1 MKNKAKKQIKMVEK
15 VNNQT
20 KSEYRDR
27 IKASYEIG
35 EEYYKDIE
43 NTHKELRD

>member
-1 MKNKAKKQIKMVEK
+1 MKNKPKNQIVEK
-15 VNNQT
+15 INNQT

>member
-1 MKNKAKKQIKMVEK
+1 MKNKSKKQEKIVEK

-20 KSEYRDR
+20 KNEYRNK

-35 EEYYKDIE
+35 EEYYKDVE
-43 NTHKELRD
+43 NTHKEL

>member
-1 MKNKAKKQIKMVEK
+1 MKNKPKKQIVEK
-15 VNNQT
+15 VNNQD
-20 KSEYRDR
+20 KKEYRDK

-43 NTHKELRD
+43 NTHKELKD

>member
-1 MKNKAKKQIKMVEK
+1 MKSKSKNKKNIVEK
-15 VNNQT
+15 VNNQS

-43 NTHKELRD
+43 NTHKTL

>member
-1 MKNKAKKQIKMVEK
+1 MKNKPKKQIVEK

-20 KSEYRDR
+20 KNEYRDR

-35 EEYYKDIE
+35 EEYYKDVE